1 MDKQTVQNIMGFM
14 MRVQLTGQEVP
25 AFNASMNA
33 LQNELNKTSE
43 YVKVPAVPGAIPAGE
58 TISGDEEHE
67 G

>member
-33 LQNELNKTSE
+33 LQNELNKTSTSE
-43 YVKVPAVPGAIPAGE
+43 DVKVPAVPGAIPAGE
-58 TISGDEEHE
+58 TVTGGE
-67 G
+67 

>member
-33 LQNELNKTSE
+33 LQNELNKTSTSE
-43 YVKVPAVPGAIPAGE
+43 DVKVPATYGAIPAGE
-58 TISGDEEHE
+58 TVIGGE
-67 G
+67 